1 MEIKRS
7 GSQPS
12 AKGPAEWFTGTVR
25 IDPLFDA
32 PVPARAA
39 GASVTFEPGARTAW
53 HTHPLGQTLIVT
65 SGVGRAQR
73 WGGPIEEIRPGDVVW
88 FSPGEKHWHGAAP
101 TTAMTHIAIQEKLD
115 GKPVD
120 WLEHV
125 TPEQYRRTV
134 RRKLACDRSM
144 ARIFIT
150 GSTDGLGRA
159 AAQALIQK
167 SHQVVLHARSPERA
181 AALDDLAPRSAG
193 VVIGDLSSATDTRNV
208 ANQVNALGRMDA
220 VIHNA
225 GAYSTKGRSPTP
237 EGHPTIIAVNAL
249 APYVLTA
256 LMERPRRLVY
266 LSSGMHRGGSG
277 SLRDIDWSERRWN
290 SSQAYSDSKLY
301 LTALAFAVA
310 RRWPDVLSNAVD
322 PGWVATKMGGA
333 SAPDDFE
340 EGYLTQTWLAVSE
353 DPAATV
359 SGRYWHHRRPL
370 PPAKE
375 VEDPVFQDQLSA
387 RLAEMTGVSLF

>member
-159 AAQALIQK
+159 AAQALIQE

-181 AALDDLAPRSAG
+181 AALDDLATRSAG

-266 LSSGMHRGGSG
+266 LSSGMHRDGSG

-333 SAPDDFE
+333 GAPDDFE

-353 DPAATV
+353 DRAATV

-387 RLAEMTGVSLF
+387 RLADMTGVSLF

>member
-1 MEIKRS
+1 
-7 GSQPS
+7 
-12 AKGPAEWFTGTVR
+12 
-25 IDPLFDA
+25 
-32 PVPARAA
+32 
-39 GASVTFEPGARTAW
+39 
-53 HTHPLGQTLIVT
+53 
-65 SGVGRAQR
+65 
-73 WGGPIEEIRPGDVVW
+73 
-88 FSPGEKHWHGAAP
+88 
-101 TTAMTHIAIQEKLD
+101 
-115 GKPVD
+115 
-120 WLEHV
+120 
-125 TPEQYRRTV
+125 
-134 RRKLACDRSM
+134 
-144 ARIFIT
+144 
-150 GSTDGLGRA
+150 
-159 AAQALIQK
+159 
-167 SHQVVLHARSPERA
+167 
-181 AALDDLAPRSAG
+181 
-193 VVIGDLSSATDTRNV
+193 VIGDLSSATDTQNV
-208 ANQVNALGRMDA
+208 ANQVNVLGRMDA

-225 GAYSTKGRSPTP
+225 GAYSTKGRSPTA

-290 SSQAYSDSKLY
+290 SSQAYSDSKFD